1 MDHTLTG
8 DIGGRLRRA
17 REDRGLSLSD
27 AARRTKL
34 SINVLQAIERND
46 FTNLPGGMF
55 RKAYVRTL
63 AAEVGLDPNAMAADY
78 CERFEP
84 PVETVAVAVPI
95 HSAALQEKWIRQ
107 LTPSPQRSIVTLAA
121 FAAPAVAWF
130 MLQAGSVGA
139 TVPLDYAA
147 SDFAALPM
155 SRTASIGLTA
165 DAPRGAAMP
174 IAIAAHTTAVPLR
187 IEMTAT
193 GWCWVAA
200 ETDGQRVMYRLVE
213 PGERVVLEG
222 QRMIALRLGDAGSV
236 MLSINDGASRS
247 FGGYGQVVELA
258 VTPDNVEGLR
268 NGAVATAS
276 GG

>member
-46 FTNLPGGMF
+46 FTSLPAGMY

-63 AAEVGLDPNAMAADY
+63 AAEVGLNPTEIVADF
-78 CERFEP
+78 CQRFEP

-95 HSAALQEKWIRQ
+95 HSAALEEKWIQQ

-130 MLQAGSVGA
+130 MLQAGPVGA
-139 TVPLDYAA
+139 KVPLNSAA
-147 SDFAALPM
+147 SDFTALPM
-155 SRTASIGLTA
+155 SRTASVGLTA
-165 DAPRGAAMP
+165 DALGAATP
-174 IAIAAHTTAVPLR
+174 IAIAAHATAVPLR

-200 ETDGQRVMYRLVE
+200 ETDGERVMYRLVE

-236 MLSINDGASRS
+236 VLSINGGASRS
-247 FGGYGQVVELA
+247 FGGHAQVVELE

>member
-1 MDHTLTG
+1 MY
-8 DIGGRLRRA
+8 
-17 REDRGLSLSD
+17 
-27 AARRTKL
+27 
-34 SINVLQAIERND
+34 
-46 FTNLPGGMF
+46 

-63 AAEVGLDPNAMAADY
+63 AAEVGLNPTEVVADF
-78 CERFEP
+78 CQRFEP

-95 HSAALQEKWIRQ
+95 HSAALQEKWIQQ

-121 FAAPAVAWF
+121 FAAGAVAWF
-130 MLQAGSVGA
+130 MLQAGPVGA
-139 TVPLDYAA
+139 TVPVDYSA

-155 SRTASIGLTA
+155 SSTASMVLTA
-165 DAPRGAAMP
+165 DAPHGAATP
-174 IAIAAHTTAVPLR
+174 IAIAAHATAVPLR

-236 MLSINDGASRS
+236 MLSINNGASRS
-247 FGGYGQVVELA
+247 FGGQSQVVELV
-258 VTPDNVEGLR
+258 VTPENVEGLR
-268 NGAVATAS
+268 NGPVATAS

>member
-1 MDHTLTG
+1 MEHTLAG

-17 REDRGLSLSD
+17 REHRGLSLSD
-27 AARRTKL
+27 AARLTKL
-34 SINVLQAIERND
+34 SISVLQAIERND
-46 FTNLPGGMF
+46 FTSLPAGMY

-63 AAEVGLDPNAMAADY
+63 AAEVGLNPTEIVADF
-78 CERFEP
+78 CQQFEP

-95 HSAALQEKWIRQ
+95 HSAALQEQWIQQ

-121 FAAPAVAWF
+121 FAASAVAWF
-130 MLQAGSVGA
+130 MLQAGPVGA
-139 TVPLDYAA
+139 KVPLDYAA

-155 SRTASIGLTA
+155 SRASIALTA
-165 DAPRGAAMP
+165 DAPRGAATP
-174 IAIAAHTTAVPLR
+174 IANVAHATAVTLR

-222 QRMIALRLGDAGSV
+222 QRMIALRIGDAGSV
-236 MLSINDGASRS
+236 VLSINDGASRS
-247 FGGYGQVVELA
+247 FGGHGQVVELE

-276 GG
+276 GD

>member
-1 MDHTLTG
+1 MDHTVTG

-46 FTNLPGGMF
+46 FTSLPAGMY

-63 AAEVGLDPNAMAADY
+63 AAEVGLNPTEIVADF
-78 CERFEP
+78 CQRFEP

-95 HSAALQEKWIRQ
+95 HSAALQEKWIQQ

-121 FAAPAVAWF
+121 FAAAAVAWF
-130 MLQAGSVGA
+130 MLQAGPVGVK
-139 TVPLDYAA
+139 VPLDDAA
-147 SDFAALPM
+147 SDFAARPM
-155 SRTASIGLTA
+155 SRASIALTA
-165 DAPRGAAMP
+165 GAPRGAAEPM
-174 IAIAAHTTAVPLR
+174 AIGAHATAVPLR

-236 MLSINDGASRS
+236 VLSINEGASRS
-247 FGGYGQVVELA
+247 FGGHGQVVELE

-268 NGAVATAS
+268 DGAVVTAS
-276 GG
+276 GA